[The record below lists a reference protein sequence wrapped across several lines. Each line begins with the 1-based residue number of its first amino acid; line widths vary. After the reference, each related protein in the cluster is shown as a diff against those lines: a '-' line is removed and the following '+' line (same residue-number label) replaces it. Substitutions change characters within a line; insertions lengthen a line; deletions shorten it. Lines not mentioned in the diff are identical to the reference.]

1 MTTQAGS
8 LALVERLLA
17 IASVPRVLDADAL
30 NVLSQFD
37 WLGAA
42 SSRGAE
48 TQERDRGLVLTPH
61 PGELARLTGI
71 PASERA
77 AQIDAAQ
84 KLANQSR
91 AVIVVKG
98 GPTVVVAAGQSPW
111 INHTGNPGMAT
122 AGSGDVL
129 TGVLGGLL
137 AQGLSSWQAAR
148 LGVWIHGM
156 AGDLA
161 ASRRGQAGM
170 IATDLLEALPE
181 AVALTATA

>member
-8 LALVERLLA
+8 IALVERLLA
-17 IASVPRVLDADAL
+17 VNTVPRVLDADAL
-30 NVLSQFD
+30 NVLTQFD
-37 WLGAA
+37 WLRA
-42 SSRGAE
+42 SSTLGRGPSE
-48 TQERDRGLVLTPH
+48 DRRLVLTPH

-71 PASERA
+71 LASERR

-84 KLANQSR
+84 RLADRSG

-98 GPTVVVAAGQSPW
+98 GPTVVVASEQSPW
-111 INHTGNPGMAT
+111 INDTGNPGMAT

-129 TGVLGGLL
+129 TGVVGGLL
-137 AQGLSSWQAAR
+137 AQGLSTWQAAR

-161 ASRRGQAGM
+161 AARRGQAGM

-181 AVALTATA
+181 AVALTSAD